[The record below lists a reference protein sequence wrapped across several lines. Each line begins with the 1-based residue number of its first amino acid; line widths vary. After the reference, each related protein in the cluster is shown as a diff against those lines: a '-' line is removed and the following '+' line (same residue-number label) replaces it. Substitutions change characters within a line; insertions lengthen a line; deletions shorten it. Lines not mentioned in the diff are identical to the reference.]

1 MSIQDVAKQ
10 AKVSVATVSRVFNL
24 PEKVTPVTRHRV
36 EQVAKKLGYVANAS
50 ARTLRTQRSRVLGV
64 VLPTLLNPVFA
75 ECLSGIASAATA
87 AGYAI
92 TPITTDYELAQED
105 RAVNLLLAGNVD
117 GMILVVS
124 NPATSGALQRLQ
136 AAGVAYALA
145 YNRHVDHPC
154 VSVDSEAAVSSVV
167 TRLAS
172 LGHSRITLV
181 TGLLAASDRAQ
192 QRKRGYQLAMAS
204 LNFKNID
211 VLEVPFVASA
221 VEQIRKLLKPPQR
234 PTALICSNDLL
245 AIRCIR
251 AASLAGLAV
260 PADISVVGF
269 DGIALGEDLTPMLS
283 SVTQPNAGIG
293 RCAVELLVQ
302 AVSSGKPLL
311 PGASVV
317 LPHGFRQGE
326 SYAAPLAKKYKTE
339 KFSAK
344 KT

>member
-10 AKVSVATVSRVFNL
+10 ARVSVATVSRVFNL
-24 PEKVTPVTRHRV
+24 PDKVTPGTRERV
-36 EQVAKKLGYVANAS
+36 EKVAKKLGYVANAS

-75 ECLSGIASAATA
+75 ECLSGIASAATR

-92 TPITTDYELAQED
+92 LPITTDYELALED

-124 NPATSGALQRLQ
+124 NPATSKALERLQ
-136 AAGVAYALA
+136 ALSIAYALA
-145 YNRHVDHPC
+145 YNRHPGHPC
-154 VSVDSEAAVSSVV
+154 VSVDSEAAVSAVV
-167 TRLAS
+167 RRLTK
-172 LGHSRITLV
+172 LGHTRITLV

-192 QRKRGYQLAMAS
+192 QRLRGYQQGMAG
-204 LNFKNID
+204 LKVKKTQ

-221 VEQIRKLLKPPQR
+221 VDEIRTMLTQGQR
-234 PTALICSNDLL
+234 PTALVCSNDLL

-251 AASLAGLAV
+251 AASLAGLKV
-260 PADISVVGF
+260 PDDISVVGF

-283 SVTQPNAGIG
+283 SVTQPNAGMG
-293 RCAVELLVQ
+293 RAAVELLLQ
-302 AVSSGKPLL
+302 AISSGHALL
-311 PGASVV
+311 PSASVV
-317 LPHGFRQGE
+317 LAHGFRQGE
-326 SYAAPLAKKYKTE
+326 SYAAPPPCIKKNE

>member
-1 MSIQDVAKQ
+1 M
-10 AKVSVATVSRVFNL
+10 
-24 PEKVTPVTRHRV
+24 
-36 EQVAKKLGYVANAS
+36 
-50 ARTLRTQRSRVLGV
+50 
-64 VLPTLLNPVFA
+64 
-75 ECLSGIASAATA
+75 
-87 AGYAI
+87 
-92 TPITTDYELAQED
+92 
-105 RAVNLLLAGNVD
+105 
-117 GMILVVS
+117 
-124 NPATSGALQRLQ
+124 
-136 AAGVAYALA
+136 
-145 YNRHVDHPC
+145 
-154 VSVDSEAAVSSVV
+154 
-167 TRLAS
+167 
-172 LGHSRITLV
+172 
-181 TGLLAASDRAQ
+181 
-192 QRKRGYQLAMAS
+192 
-204 LNFKNID
+204 
-211 VLEVPFVASA
+211 LEVPFVASA

-293 RCAVELLVQ
+293 RCAVELLMQ
-302 AVSSGKPLL
+302 AVNSGKPLL

-326 SYAAPLAKKYKTE
+326 SYAAPLAKKHKTE